1 MTLLVVIV
9 PRSPRGCGDGGS
21 VLGLSQNPR
30 QGPQVC
36 ERLAGEPEVGG
47 QRPPV
52 TEPLP
57 SGHEG
62 GGRGSAPLFCD
73 PGLVEQVCE
82 DGGECEL
89 LLKSGAAGRTE
100 EDAG

>member
-1 MTLLVVIV
+1 MTLAVVIV
-9 PRSPRGCGDGGS
+9 PRSPQGGGDGGS
-21 VLGLSQNPR
+21 VPSLSQNPR
-30 QGPQVC
+30 RGHSVC
-36 ERLAGEPEVGG
+36 ERPAGEPEVGG

-62 GGRGSAPLFCD
+62 GGRGPAPLFCD
-73 PGLVEQVCE
+73 PGLVGQVCE
-82 DGGECEL
+82 DGGACEL